1 MEKKL
6 FYRKKSPPKRDGKSE
21 NKPGNMKLKTDL
33 LGKHPVNN
41 ESNSGPSLL
50 VLDYRR
56 VKKYIT

>member
-1 MEKKL
+1 
-6 FYRKKSPPKRDGKSE
+6 
-21 NKPGNMKLKTDL
+21 MKLKTDL